1 MMQALGVP
9 PPLVPHG
16 EPHSGALAASLVA
29 RALARAPPLL
39 TVEGVPIL
47 FKPASVQVKLRLG
60 IVDVLVL
67 GPSGERAFFRLP
79 LRKAASSPG
88 SKGMMVA
95 NFVTASVV
103 LVDSIA
109 LVGPLRRPTLSIDI
123 LARSKTAAGG
133 AVVPLEAG
141 LPLAS
146 PAHPQPV
153 QLLAGTM
160 KILMHLTRLC

>member
-1 MMQALGVP
+1 
-9 PPLVPHG
+9 
-16 EPHSGALAASLVA
+16 LVA
-29 RALARAPPLL
+29 RALARAPALP

-47 FKPASVQVKLRLG
+47 SKPASVQANLRLS

-67 GPSGERAFFRLP
+67 GPSGKHAFFRLP

-88 SKGMMVA
+88 SKGMMEA

-109 LVGPLRRPTLSIDI
+109 LVGPLRRPTLSVDI
-123 LARSKTAAGG
+123 LAGSKTAAGG
-133 AVVPLEAG
+133 AVVPLAVADALIMGSQEAPPALAVAPLEAG

-146 PAHPQPV
+146 PACPQPM

>member
-1 MMQALGVP
+1 
-9 PPLVPHG
+9 
-16 EPHSGALAASLVA
+16 LVA
-29 RALARAPPLL
+29 RALARAPALP

-47 FKPASVQVKLRLG
+47 SKPASVQSNLRLG

-67 GPSGERAFFRLP
+67 GPSGKHAFFRLP
-79 LRKAASSPG
+79 LRKAPSSPV

-109 LVGPLRRPTLSIDI
+109 LVGPLRRPTLSVDI

-146 PAHPQPV
+146 PARPQPV
-153 QLLAGTM
+153 QLLADTM